1 MGKVFIGNL
10 TDRAEGRDVEDAF
23 RKFGRIK
30 EISLKN
36 GFGKLLSFRNITSV
50 FIKVLWSLMTFVTQ
64 KMLSTKWTE
73 SGFAAI
79 ESLLS

>member
-36 GFGKLLSFRNITSV
+36 GFGQLFSAIIFITV
-50 FIKVLWSLMTFVTQ
+50 F
-64 KMLSTKWTE
+64 
-73 SGFAAI
+73 
-79 ESLLS
+79 